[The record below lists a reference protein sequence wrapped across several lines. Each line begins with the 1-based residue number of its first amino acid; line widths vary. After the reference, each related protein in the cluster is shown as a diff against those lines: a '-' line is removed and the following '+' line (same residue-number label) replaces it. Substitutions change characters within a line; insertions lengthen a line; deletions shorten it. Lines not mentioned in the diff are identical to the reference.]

1 MPEASPIAPPA
12 VIALIGLGQM
22 GLPMACRLV
31 AAGFAV
37 HGADLCQAA
46 RQALDAAGG
55 KAFGDNAHAVAGAR
69 VVITMLPNGAIVRD
83 VLLGSVGVAGLLA
96 SGTPVIDM
104 SSSAPTETTGLS
116 ADLAALG
123 LPLLDAPVSGGVKRA
138 IDGSLAIMAGG
149 PAEVVERVRPVLAAM
164 GRSIFATGPV
174 GSGHAMK
181 ALNNYVSAAGLIAAC
196 EALIV
201 GRRFGLAPET
211 IVDVLNASTG
221 RNNSTEVK
229 MKPFVVAE
237 AFNSGFS
244 FALMAKDLRIAAD
257 LAAHLKLG
265 IPQIASVA
273 ALWEQARG
281 ALKPD
286 ADHTEIYRFLADL
299 DANRT
304 EPA

>member
-1 MPEASPIAPPA
+1 MPDATPIAPPA
-12 VIALIGLGQM
+12 IIALIGLGQM

-31 AAGFAV
+31 AAGFTV
-37 HGADLCQAA
+37 HGADPAQAA
-46 RQALDAAGG
+46 RQAIVAAGG
-55 KAFGDNAHAVAGAR
+55 KAFADNAEAVAGAQAL
-69 VVITMLPNGAIVRD
+69 ITMLPNGAIVRD
-83 VLLGSVGVAGLLA
+83 VLLGAYGVAGLLA
-96 SGTPVIDM
+96 RGTPVIDM
-104 SSSAPTETTGLS
+104 SSSAPTDTTGLS
-116 ADLAALG
+116 ADLLALR
-123 LPLLDAPVSGGVKRA
+123 LPLVDAPVSGGVKRA

-149 PAEVVERVRPVLAAM
+149 PTEAVERVRPVLAAM
-164 GRSIFATGPV
+164 GKSIFATGPV

-229 MKPFVVAE
+229 LKPFVVTE

-257 LAAHLKLG
+257 LATHLKLG

-273 ALWEQARG
+273 ALWEQAKGR
-281 ALKPD
+281 LKPD

-299 DANRT
+299 DANR
-304 EPA
+304 AAD